1 MIAQLPFNDSLQTK
15 KTFQT
20 WWDWRYLQDS
30 RHPPFPLVAVV
41 QHSYRHTIFSHFCG
55 YTGNHSQED
64 LARFGYRIGRTV
76 TNVLAA
82 TQASLLGW
90 AGLASLVLGASTGPG
105 PSLYIL
111 SATSPKWQGQGHST
125 LTTFKDSFNKKTFW
139 SLLWVHNH
147 HQKIMPANV
156 IKKTTVNDPIR
167 NRGITQFL
175 FSSQF
180 LGASGR
186 HYTLFNN
193 LSEL

>member
-1 MIAQLPFNDSLQTK
+1 
-15 KTFQT
+15 
-20 WWDWRYLQDS
+20 
-30 RHPPFPLVAVV
+30 VAVV

-64 LARFGYRIGRTV
+64 LARLGYRIGRTV

-82 TQASLLGW
+82 CCPGK
-90 AGLASLVLGASTGPG
+90 LVRMSRPCSPCVGC
-105 PSLYIL
+105 LYCPPPPTPFYII
-111 SATSPKWQGQGHST
+111 SATSPKRQGQGHST

-139 SLLWVHNH
+139 SLWQVHNH

-167 NRGITQFL
+167 NRGIAQFL

-180 LGASGR
+180 
-186 HYTLFNN
+186 
-193 LSEL
+193 